1 MVKKGTAQL
10 ITTLVIVGIIAIFLF
25 RFGGLKIITDFLSG
39 ITKAFGSGGGGD
51 SGGGGE
57 TTVIITGSTDAEG
70 TESGVSPAGA
80 AEEIVTTGSA
90 AFITESPD
98 FSNEIVANISG
109 LGPVTLSEAE
119 KFLSSQGFS
128 SLELAL
134 EGQLDPNQQK
144 SELDIAKLEQELIS
158 KAVGVQL
165 FGEDFASPLG
175 AFANPDFFTEEE
187 KIEAGFIEPIT
198 EPTQQEIQEQ
208 KITELEKQV
217 AFALEQFEITGVFDI
232 RSFS

>member
-1 MVKKGTAQL
+1 MVKKATAQL
-10 ITTLVIVGIIAIFLF
+10 ITSLIVIAIIVVFFLKF
-25 RFGGLKIITDFLSG
+25 DGFKRLTDLFKTLGFQS
-39 ITKAFGSGGGGD
+39 AGGD

-57 TTVIITGSTDAEG
+57 TTVVVINGGDQLPEG
-70 TESGVSPAGA
+70 TESGTSPAGA

-98 FSNEIVANISG
+98 FQNEIVANISG

-119 KFLSSQGFS
+119 KFLSAQGFS
-128 SLELAL
+128 SLQLAL
-134 EGQLDPNQQK
+134 EGQLDPDQSK

-217 AFALEQFEITGVFDI
+217 AAALEQFEITGVFDI